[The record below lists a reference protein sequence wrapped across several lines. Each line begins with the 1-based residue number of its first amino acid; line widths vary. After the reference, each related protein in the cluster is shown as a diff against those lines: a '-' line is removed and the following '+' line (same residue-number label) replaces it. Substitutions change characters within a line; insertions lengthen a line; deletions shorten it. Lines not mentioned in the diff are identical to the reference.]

1 MSAVRVFVD
10 SDVVISSL
18 ISQKGVAHLLL
29 FTKISQSVKFYLSNF
44 SLKEQRVVIERL
56 KINHKNHA
64 SLVKKRLTLIELKSS
79 LRAIKKNY
87 QSYVNDLDDAHIVSG
102 AKKAKAGFLIT
113 YNQKDFKKEEVKKD
127 FGIIILS
134 PGLFL
139 QYLRSIN

>member
-1 MSAVRVFVD
+1 MSSVRVFVD

-18 ISQKGVAHLLL
+18 ISQKGAAHLLL
-29 FTKISQSVKFYLSNF
+29 FTKISQLVKFYLSNF
-44 SLKEQRVVIERL
+44 SLKEQKVVVGRL
-56 KINHKNHA
+56 KINAKKH
-64 SLVKKRLTLIELKSS
+64 SGLVKERLILVKLEDS
-79 LRAIKKNY
+79 LRVIKKDY
-87 QSYVNDLDDAHIVSG
+87 RDYVNDLNDAHIVAG
-102 AKKAKAGFLIT
+102 ARKAKVDFLIT